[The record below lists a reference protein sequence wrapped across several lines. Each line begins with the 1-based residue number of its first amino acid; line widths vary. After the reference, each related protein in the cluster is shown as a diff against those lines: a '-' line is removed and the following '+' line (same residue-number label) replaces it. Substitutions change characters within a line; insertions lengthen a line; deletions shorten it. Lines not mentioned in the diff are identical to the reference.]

1 MKKIAYLFLFGSVFL
16 AGCPKHEIIPAPVPK
31 VELSAHFTGVING
44 SNTELTEGVQGF
56 FLEATKTKI
65 ILPSPNLSS
74 AVYFADFKTDQSLVS
89 LKVTLGSIF
98 WDASLS
104 SDPSLSQFNEFFT
117 MPASLVPAYSAGAAN
132 GFEVI
137 YRDGFG
143 NIWKSSSTD
152 PGTVT
157 FSDITQESDAS
168 GDYSKFTCQFD
179 CVLYRTVGMNTYT
192 LAIEDAVCTGWFK
205 R

>member
-1 MKKIAYLFLFGSVFL
+1 MKKIAFLFLFGSVFL

-31 VELSAHFTGVING
+31 VELSAHFIGTING
-44 SNTELTEGVQGF
+44 TPVEWTQNVDGF

-65 ILPSPNLSS
+65 IVPSPALSS
-74 AVYFADFKTDQSLVS
+74 AVYYADFKTDQSPVS
-89 LKVTLGSIF
+89 LKLALGSIQ
-98 WDASLS
+98 WDASLAN
-104 SDPSLSQFNEFFT
+104 DPSLTEFNNFFLGT
-117 MPASLVPAYSAGAAN
+117 QNPTYSAGAAA

-143 NIWKSSSTD
+143 NIWTSDETD

-157 FSDITQESDAS
+157 FSNIEQESDAT
-168 GDYSKFTCQFD
+168 GDYSKFTCEFD
-179 CVLYRTVGMNTYT
+179 CILHRTVGPNEYT
-192 LAIEDAVCTGWFK
+192 LAIENAVYSGWFK